1 MLLAAPEA
9 IYTHFNISNG
19 FFNSTY
25 LMTPTPDPKT
35 VSAPSLFIG
44 SRAHAACRAKRF
56 DFAHAVANWSRRSF
70 S

>member
-1 MLLAAPEA
+1 MHSRNSMLLAAPEA

-35 VSAPSLFIG
+35 VSARMLGIG
-44 SRAHAACRAKRF
+44 SRAHAA
-56 DFAHAVANWSRRSF
+56 
-70 S
+70 

>member
-1 MLLAAPEA
+1 MQSCRPACPCETAPGILAAPEA

-35 VSAPSLFIG
+35 VSAPIIG
-44 SRAHAACRAKRF
+44 SRAHAA
-56 DFAHAVANWSRRSF
+56 
-70 S
+70 